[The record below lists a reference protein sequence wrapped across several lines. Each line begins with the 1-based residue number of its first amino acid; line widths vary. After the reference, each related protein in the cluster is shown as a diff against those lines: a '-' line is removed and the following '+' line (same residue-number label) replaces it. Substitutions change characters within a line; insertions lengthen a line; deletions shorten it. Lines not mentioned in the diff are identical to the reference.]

1 MPAVALLNFHYL
13 RYFWTVA
20 REGGLRRAAERLH
33 VSQPPLSRQVA
44 ELERVLGARLLD
56 RSASGVTLTSA
67 GRTVFRRADAI
78 LRDAEALAA
87 SVSKRESSARTRLR
101 VGVSLAVTVGDRARV
116 AKAWAR
122 ALPAVTLELAPG
134 PSRDLIPALKEG
146 RLDFA
151 LIGLPGNA
159 SGLETREVLLSPLV
173 AALPSR
179 HSLARRRKVSL
190 LDVKDL
196 PLFWNPRGFNPAYH
210 DFCLRYFRQIGY
222 RPDLVTVEP
231 GQVQTLERIAAGE
244 GWTIPN
250 GAMLAARVKGV
261 VYRPLVEG
269 EALGIRVAAAW
280 AGRDEGGRYEKLA
293 IAAAKVLGGKR
304 WREERLLGG

>member
-1 MPAVALLNFHYL
+1 VY
-13 RYFWTVA
+13 
-20 REGGLRRAAERLH
+20 
-33 VSQPPLSRQVA
+33 
-44 ELERVLGARLLD
+44 
-56 RSASGVTLTSA
+56 
-67 GRTVFRRADAI
+67 RRADAI
-78 LRDAEALAA
+78 LRDAQALAE
-87 SVSKRESSARTRLR
+87 SVSKREPAARARLR
-101 VGVSLAVTVGDRARV
+101 AGITLAVTVSDRIRV

-122 ALPAVTLELAPG
+122 ALPATAFELLSG
-134 PSRDLIPALKEG
+134 PSRDLIPALKDG
-146 RLDFA
+146 RLEFA
-151 LIGLPGNA
+151 LVGLPGNA
-159 SGLETREVLLSPLV
+159 TGLQLREVQLSPLV
-173 AALPSR
+173 AALPSS

-222 RPDLVTVEP
+222 RPDIVTVEP

-261 VYRPLVEG
+261 VYRPLAEG

-280 AGRDEGGRYEKLA
+280 VPAEDAGRYEKLA
-293 IAAAKVLGGKR
+293 AAAVKVLGGKR

>member
-1 MPAVALLNFHYL
+1 MALAFDLRQL
-13 RYFWTVA
+13 RYFVA
-20 REGGLRRAAERLH
+20 VAESGSFRAAAERLH

-56 RSASGVTLTSA
+56 RSASGVTLTAA
-67 GRTVFRRADAI
+67 GRTVVAKAESI
-78 LRDAEALAA
+78 LREAEALAA
-87 SVSKRESSARTRLR
+87 AVAKPQASARGLLR
-101 VGVSLAVTVGDRARV
+101 AGLSLAVAVGDRNRV

-122 ALPAVTLELAPG
+122 ALPEATFELVSG
-134 PSRDLIPALKEG
+134 PSRDLIPALKTG

-159 SGLETREVLLSPLV
+159 SGLETRPVQLSPLV
-173 AALPSR
+173 AALPS
-179 HSLARRRKVSL
+179 HHVLARRRRVSL

-196 PLFWNPRGFNPAYH
+196 PLFWNPRAFNPAYH

-222 RPDLVTVEP
+222 RPEIVTVEP
-231 GQVQTLERIAAGE
+231 GQVQTLERIAVGE

-261 VYRPLVEG
+261 VYRPLAEG

-280 AGRDEGGRYEKLA
+280 VPVEGADRYEKLA
-293 IAAAKVLGGKR
+293 ATALKVLGGKR

>member
-1 MPAVALLNFHYL
+1 MALAFDLRQL
-13 RYFWTVA
+13 RYFVA
-20 REGGLRRAAERLH
+20 VAESGSFRAAAERLH

-67 GRTVFRRADAI
+67 GRTVYRRADAI
-78 LRDAEALAA
+78 LRDAEALAE
-87 SVSKRESSARTRLR
+87 SVSKREPAARARLR
-101 VGVSLAVTVGDRARV
+101 AGITLAVTVGDRTRV

-122 ALPAVTLELAPG
+122 ALPATAFELLSG

-151 LIGLPGNA
+151 LVGLPGNTT
-159 SGLETREVLLSPLV
+159 GLQVREVQLSPLV
-173 AALPSR
+173 AALPA
-179 HSLARRRKVSL
+179 HHTLARRRKVSL

-196 PLFWNPRGFNPAYH
+196 PLFWNPRAFNPAYH

-261 VYRPLVEG
+261 VYRPLAEG

-293 IAAAKVLGGKR
+293 TTAVKVLGGKR